1 MSIKQISVFLENRP
15 GKLKEMTAVLAAH
28 DIDMRALSLAETK
41 DFGIARIIVDD
52 AFDAANVLKENGFV
66 ASLTSVLAVE
76 VEDVP
81 GGLDKVL
88 NYFANANV
96 NIEYM
101 YAFTGIKNP
110 GHEAPT
116 SISIPP
122 EEEEASPSPPTA
134 APPLPENTEP
144 RGPNGFHWVNGR
156 PVWN

>member
-41 DFGIARIIVDD
+41 DFGIVRIIVDD
-52 AFDAANVLKENGFV
+52 AYDAANVLKENGFV
-66 ASLTSVLAVE
+66 ASLTKVLAVE
-76 VEDVP
+76 VEDIP

-88 NYFANANV
+88 SYFANAQV

-110 GHEAPT
+110 GHAFMVFRVADT
-116 SISIPP
+116 YR
-122 EEEEASPSPPTA
+122 ATA
-134 APPLPENTEP
+134 TLTA
-144 RGPNGFHWVNGR
+144 RGIKLVDQEQLEQL
-156 PVWN
+156 

>member
-101 YAFTGIKNP
+101 YAFTGTGP
-110 GHEAPT
+110 SEAYVVLRVNDT
-116 SISIPP
+116 R
-122 EEEEASPSPPTA
+122 TA
-134 APPLPENTEP
+134 ESVLNAAGIATLTDESLTL
-144 RGPNGFHWVNGR
+144 
-156 PVWN
+156 

>member
-1 MSIKQISVFLENRP
+1 MSVKQISVFLENRP
-15 GKLKEMTAVLAAH
+15 GTLNEMTKILA
-28 DIDMRALSLAETK
+28 DNKIDMRALSVSETK

-110 GHEAPT
+110 GHAFMVFRVAET
-116 SISIPP
+116 K
-122 EEEEASPSPPTA
+122 A
-134 APPLPENTEP
+134 AEVKLAAMGLKIVTQDDLA
-144 RGPNGFHWVNGR
+144 VI
-156 PVWN
+156 